1 MIREKR
7 MKCPAAV
14 LLVILTLGGGAGLC
28 IGEAASQETIYI
40 EAGFLSPVLVRVPA
54 EPAVK
59 PPLLVVLH
67 GRGDTAAN
75 MAGMWN
81 GLMDPKPILAVLEAP
96 YPMLLTGDK
105 GSVLGWSWDPLSPD
119 EKLWEQAVP
128 KTAMYIINTILA
140 LRKKYETGEVFLLG
154 HSQGVS
160 YAYRVALQKP
170 DLVKGVIAMAGY
182 LDPERLPQKWFSR
195 ASGKVSVF
203 IGHGRKD
210 AQVDPEDSRKA
221 KAYLSERGFAVILDE
236 FEGGHS
242 MTWDVVRR
250 AQAWMNGIGMNDET
264 AYWPRILSPVGPV
277 FNSPQ

>member
-1 MIREKR
+1 

-14 LLVILTLGGGAGLC
+14 LSFILTLGGGAGLC

-40 EAGFLSPVLVRVPA
+40 EARILSPVLVRVPA
-54 EPAVK
+54 EPAAK

-67 GRGDTAAN
+67 GRGDTAVN
-75 MAGMWN
+75 MAEMWN
-81 GLMDPKPILAVLEAP
+81 VLMDPKPILAVLEAP

-105 GSVLGWSWDPLSPD
+105 GPFLGGSWDPLSRD
-119 EKLWEQAVP
+119 EKIWEQAVP
-128 KTAMYIINTILA
+128 KTELYIIHTILA
-140 LRKKYETGEVFLLG
+140 LRKKYKAGEVFLLG

-182 LDPERLPQKWFSR
+182 LDPERLSQESFAR
-195 ASGKVSVF
+195 ASDKVSVF

-210 AQVDPEDSRKA
+210 AQVDPEESRKA
-221 KAYLSERGFAVILDE
+221 KAYLEERGFAVVLDE

-242 MTWDVVRR
+242 MTGDVVRR
-250 AQAWMNGIGMNDET
+250 AQAWMMGLE
-264 AYWPRILSPVGPV
+264 
-277 FNSPQ
+277 